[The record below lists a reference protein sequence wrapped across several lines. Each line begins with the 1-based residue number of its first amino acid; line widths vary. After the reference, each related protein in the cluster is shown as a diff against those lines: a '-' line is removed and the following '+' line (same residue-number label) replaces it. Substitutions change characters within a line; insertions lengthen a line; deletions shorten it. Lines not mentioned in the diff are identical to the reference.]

1 MSMDDCD
8 YFTITSDCYTI
19 QLHMPEPY
27 GESNQIN
34 KDLQSFSF
42 WTENYDV
49 RDDGIASQPL
59 VLTGI
64 ESYMGVTKRGLCAP
78 LCSPWCTKVIL
89 PEFYQ
94 YVRHIWEIMDN
105 HEEVTI
111 TGLGDC
117 MDAVYVIKSFS
128 IDTIPKFGLN
138 ALRWNMTIEKVRDI

>member
-1 MSMDDCD
+1 MSMDDCK

-19 QLHMPEPY
+19 QLHMPEIR
-27 GESNQIN
+27 GENNQIN

-49 RDDGIASQPL
+49 RDDGINSQPL

-64 ESYMGVTKRGLCAP
+64 ESYKGVTKSGLCAP
-78 LCSPWCTKVIL
+78 LCAPWCISVLL
-89 PEFYQ
+89 PEFYR
-94 YVRHIWEIMDN
+94 YVRQLWEIMDN

-117 MDAVYVIKSFS
+117 MDAVYVIKDLTV
-128 IDTIPKFGLN
+128 DTIPKFGLN
-138 ALRWNMTIEKVRDI
+138 ALRWTMTLEKVRDI